1 MATLEIEFFQWIVD
15 TRMLWVVPESLRAKE
30 QMEALERV
38 AVDALAIL
46 SPEEKQ
52 GVLKYWFVRDAKMSL
67 ASHLLKHLAIH
78 ELGSV
83 PWAQSTVSKDE
94 NGKPC
99 YSPSNGVGKAIEFNV
114 SHQAGLVPLIACANP
129 EVEVGIDVV
138 CVNERSD
145 NPTIRKDGLF
155 AWIDMHAEV
164 FSRHEVHY
172 MKYDAEDLCLSLP
185 IQIDVEGKAKDAI
198 ANCQWRDELVSWTT
212 SSGAFQELN
221 SDAIVDA
228 KLRRFFAFWCLR
240 EAYIKMTG
248 EALLAPWLRDLEFRK
263 FKVPAANKEA
273 APDDS
278 DLLLGDVTTDFEIY
292 FKGEHVENVTMELR
306 ALGRNYMIG
315 TAARNKDGE
324 VALRKFPGFVNLDLD
339 DIVERAGVF
348 N

>member
-1 MATLEIEFFQWIVD
+1 MASSEIKFLQWIVD
-15 TRMLWVVPESLRAKE
+15 TRKLWVVPGSLGAKE
-30 QMEALERV
+30 QMQAFERV
-38 AVDALAIL
+38 AADALAIL
-46 SPEEKQ
+46 PPQEKK

-67 ASHLLKHLAIH
+67 ASHLLKHLVIH

-83 PWAQSTVSKDE
+83 PWALSTVSRDE

-99 YSPSNGVGKAIEFNV
+99 FYPSNGVGKALEFNV

-145 NPTIRKDGLF
+145 NATIRKDGLF
-155 AWIDMHAEV
+155 TWIDMHSDV
-164 FSRHEVHY
+164 FSPHEVHY
-172 MKYDAEDLCLSLP
+172 MKYNAENLSLP
-185 IQIDVEGKAKDAI
+185 LQIDVGGKALDGI
-198 ANCQWRDELVSWTT
+198 ANCQRRDESVSWTT
-212 SSGAFQELN
+212 NSGALQKL
-221 SDAIVDA
+221 DADIIIDA

-263 FKVPAANKEA
+263 FTVPTANKEA
-273 APDDS
+273 PHDDS
-278 DLLLGDVTTDFEIY
+278 DLLLGDTTKEFEIY

-306 ALGRNYMIG
+306 ALGRNYMVG
-315 TAARNKDGE
+315 TAVRNKDRG
-324 VALRKFPGFVNLDLD
+324 VTLRKFPGFINLTLE
-339 DIVERAGVF
+339 DIVARTGTF